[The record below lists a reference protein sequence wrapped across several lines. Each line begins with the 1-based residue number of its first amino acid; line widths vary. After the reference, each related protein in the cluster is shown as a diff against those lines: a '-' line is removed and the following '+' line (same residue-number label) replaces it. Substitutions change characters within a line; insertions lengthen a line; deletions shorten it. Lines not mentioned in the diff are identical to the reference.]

1 MVERLQVKASSIG
14 RILTNLEKKYHNTH
28 DKDDAMKKSP
38 SGQSL
43 SKRQPVTIQRIP
55 AFNPNK
61 VRKSPSSEVA
71 AALVAQDDNFDEM
84 LKESQELQELKE
96 EAEGRQE
103 KQQKENEKEQKEHE
117 NQQKELENQ
126 LKEE

>member
-28 DKDDAMKKSP
+28 DREEALMKKSP

-43 SKRQPVTIQRIP
+43 GNKKQVVTIQRIP

-61 VRKSPSSEVA
+61 IRKSPSSEA
-71 AALVAQDDNFDEM
+71 AAAEVAQED
-84 LKESQELQELKE
+84 
-96 EAEGRQE
+96 A
-103 KQQKENEKEQKEHE
+103 EKEP
-117 NQQKELENQ
+117 KELEDVAEGTNP
-126 LKEE
+126 EE